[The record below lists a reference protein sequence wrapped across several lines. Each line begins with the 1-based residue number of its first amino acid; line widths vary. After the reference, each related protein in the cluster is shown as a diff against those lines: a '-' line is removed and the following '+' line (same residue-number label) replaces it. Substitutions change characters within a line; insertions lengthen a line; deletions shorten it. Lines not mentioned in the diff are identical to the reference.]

1 MVKLMVAFLLMTTPS
16 LSGGLDFLKNEL
28 EPLSFEKFLFKNSL
42 KGPILMNLKKIK
54 KINKEVC
61 EDSFSAWSTNEPPC
75 KFLFVAPDRI
85 KIFKNEKNSQKI
97 IIYYPDKDI
106 LEY

>member
-1 MVKLMVAFLLMTTPS
+1 MVKLMVAFFLMTTPS

-28 EPLSFEKFLFKNSL
+28 EPLSFEK
-42 KGPILMNLKKIK
+42 GPIIMNLKKIK
-54 KINKEVC
+54 EINKQVC
-61 EDSFSAWSTNEPPC
+61 EDSFSAWSTDEPPC
-75 KFLFVAPDRI
+75 KFLFVAPDKI